1 MSEEKKILAIDPNMF
16 SFSKTNTTRKR
27 EKKAK
32 PEKALK
38 IRSTE
43 PKKKTDTLKKK
54 SILKMIRQ
62 HQEERYK
69 DAFNAKTKNTKQD
82 EPISSMSNEFNK
94 DFKEAQLFLQN
105 LTEKK
110 ETEDVIKHSN
120 LNKTLKRYNAAPH
133 NIAQY
138 NSVPIIHGGNNGV
151 SPVPSYSN
159 NISSVNPY
167 LSSPVS
173 RTYLPTYG
181 CLKGGSLPTYRN
193 YMNVTGKNQPPLT
206 IGSNNIKNRQQQQQ
220 QQQQQHQYQQQQQ
233 QHQQQQQQQQYQQ
246 QYQQQQYQQQHQQQ
260 HVGGGGTGTVNMHG
274 LMSSIKKETVP
285 STHAAIVEHAE
296 NKINNSMRM
305 VNQINQTAGK
315 LKQTKQK
322 KNKRKKIV
330 RRTFKIGKSKVHPK
344 VAVLVSNKTLRNN
357 ITTQYQLLKQTPM
370 VDVKKFLMKRGFIRV
385 GSIAPNDILRKMYED
400 VTMIC
405 GDVQNH
411 NPDNLLYNF
420 LNSNEK

>member
-1 MSEEKKILAIDPNMF
+1 MSDEKKVLAIDPNMF
-16 SFSKTNTTRKR
+16 SFSKANNTRKR
-27 EKKAK
+27 EKKTK
-32 PEKALK
+32 PEKELK
-38 IRSTE
+38 VRSTE

-69 DAFNAKTKNTKQD
+69 DAFKEKKKNITQD
-82 EPISSMSNEFNK
+82 EPMSSMSNEFNK

-110 ETEDVIKHSN
+110 ETEDAVKHSN
-120 LNKTLKRYNAAPH
+120 LNQTLKRYNAVPH
-133 NIAQY
+133 NITQY

-151 SPVPSYSN
+151 SSIPS
-159 NISSVNPY
+159 ISAVNPY

-173 RTYLPTYG
+173 RTFRPTYG

-193 YMNVTGKNQPPLT
+193 YMNVTGKHQPPLI
-206 IGSNNIKNRQQQQQ
+206 IGSNNIKNRHQQQQQQ
-220 QQQQQHQYQQQQQ
+220 QQQQQHQQQQF
-233 QHQQQQQQQQYQQ
+233 
-246 QYQQQQYQQQHQQQ
+246 
-260 HVGGGGTGTVNMHG
+260 GGGAVNIQGTFPS
-274 LMSSIKKETVP
+274 LKKDAVP
-285 STHAAIVEHAE
+285 STHASIVENAE
-296 NKINNSMRM
+296 KKISNSMRM
-305 VNQINQTAGK
+305 VNEINQTSGK
-315 LKQTKQK
+315 MKQTKQK

-357 ITTQYQLLKQTPM
+357 ISTKQQLLKQTPM
-370 VDVKKFLMKRGFIRV
+370 IDVKKFLMKRGFIRV